1 MEGLLIIAV
10 IIVPVTVALIGIVYI
25 ISMITDSKKAYKKG
39 YIEAIND
46 LYNKGVPKYILDKC
60 ANGEVRWTENYEK
73 KTYEELQEGD
83 L

>member
-1 MEGLLIIAV
+1 MELLL
-10 IIVPVTVALIGIVYI
+10 LIGIMIVPMAMGYVVGR
-25 ISMITDSKKAYKKG
+25 ITDSKKAYKKG

-46 LYNKGVPKYILDKC
+46 LYNQGVPKYILAKC
-60 ANGEVRWTENYEK
+60 DNGEVRWTANYEK

>member
-1 MEGLLIIAV
+1 M
-10 IIVPVTVALIGIVYI
+10 LIGIGYAI
-25 ISMITDSKKAYKKG
+25 GIMMNNKEAYKRG

-60 ANGEVRWTENYEK
+60 DNGEVRWTANYEK